1 MGRRRERNSSW
12 KEVIKASFYKDDDK
26 CARPFCNI
34 HNQETEIAL
43 G

>member
-1 MGRRRERNSSW
+1 MGRRKKRNISW
-12 KEVIKASFYKDDDK
+12 NEIIKASFCKGDDK

-34 HNQETEIAL
+34 HNQETEIAQ